1 MRKNRGFKQCCLYM
15 EMKTTAIDFHFEL
28 TERLSYCTYCTV
40 QKNLLHEV
48 HKVLYKR
55 VGNVNLINTA
65 IRGH

>member
-40 QKNLLHEV
+40 QKTCCMRYT
-48 HKVLYKR
+48 KCFISVLEM
-55 VGNVNLINTA
+55 
-65 IRGH
+65 